1 MPPEN
6 TLADKSAHDLLKHY
20 AAGEVS
26 PVEVT
31 EAVLDR
37 IERVNP
43 ILNAFA
49 LVDPDAARAAAR
61 ASEAR
66 WHRGEPAGAIDG
78 IPTNTKDIIQAAGW
92 PCRRGSRATPATP
105 DDTDAPTT
113 RNLRREGAVLLGKT
127 TSPEFGWKAVTDS
140 PLTGITRNPW
150 NPERTPGGSSGGASA
165 AAAAGMGALHVGTD
179 GGGSIRIPASFT
191 STFGLKPTFGRVPA
205 YPHSPFGTLAHIGP
219 MTRTAADAEL
229 MLRVLSQPDSRD
241 PAAINPELLRETEN
255 GDAAWSGRRVAWLSG
270 LPGIQFD
277 PDVER
282 VVRTAVARLGEL
294 GASVEPVTPDVEDV
308 HEVFR
313 LHWYSGARQLV
324 RTLPAAALAE
334 FDPGFRAIVEEA
346 QAFTLDQYLD
356 AMAARTRI
364 GTTVQALH
372 DDYDLIISAAV
383 PVRPPRAGDEVTDP
397 ATQKRWTDWAPYSFL
412 FNLTQQPA
420 ASVPCGFTTDGCPVG
435 LQVAGPRFADFR
447 VLRHCAEL
455 ERAFA
460 DLLASG
466 PARPWMQPQFGQN
479 VTANA

>member
-1 MPPEN
+1 MPAEN
-6 TLADKSAHDLLKHY
+6 TLADKSAHDLLQHY
-20 AAGEVS
+20 AAGEIS

-43 ILNAFA
+43 VLNAFV
-49 LVDPDAARAAAR
+49 LVDADAARAAAR

-66 WHRGEPAGAIDG
+66 WHKGAPAGAIDG
-78 IPTNTKDIIQAAGW
+78 IPTTTKDIIQAAGW
-92 PCRRGSRATPATP
+92 PCRRGSRATPTTP
-105 DDTDAPTT
+105 DATDAPTT
-113 RNLRREGAVLLGKT
+113 RSLRRHGAVLLGKT

-150 NPERTPGGSSGGASA
+150 NPELTPGGSSGGASA

-205 YPHSPFGTLAHIGP
+205 FPHSPFGTLAHIGP
-219 MTRTAADAEL
+219 MTRTVADAEL
-229 MLRVLSQPDSRD
+229 MLRVLSEPDSRD
-241 PAAINPELLRETEN
+241 PAAIPPACLREDDDD
-255 GDAAWSGRRVAWLSG
+255 GAGWQGRRVAWLGG
-270 LPGIQFD
+270 LPGVETD
-277 PDVER
+277 PDVDR
-282 VVRTAVARLGEL
+282 VVRTAIDRLGDL
-294 GASVEPVTPDVEDV
+294 GANVEPVTLDLGDI
-308 HEVFR
+308 HDVFR

-324 RTLPAAALAE
+324 RSLPEAAMAE

-346 QAFTLDQYLD
+346 QGFTLNQYLD

-364 GTTVQALH
+364 GATVQALH
-372 DDYDLIISAAV
+372 DDYDLIVSAAV
-383 PVRPPRAGDEVTDP
+383 PVRPPHAGAEVTDP

-420 ASVPCGFTTDGCPVG
+420 ASVPCGFTDDGCPVG
-435 LQVAGPRFADFR
+435 LQVVGPRFADLR
-447 VLRHCAEL
+447 VLRRCAEL

-460 DLLASG
+460 ELLAAG
-466 PARPWMQPQFGQN
+466 PARPWMRPQFGQA
-479 VTANA
+479 VMSNA

>member
-1 MPPEN
+1 MPAEN
-6 TLADKSAHDLLKHY
+6 TLADKSAHDLLQHY
-20 AAGEVS
+20 AAGDVS

-43 ILNAFA
+43 VVNAFV
-49 LVDPDAARAAAR
+49 LVDPEAARAAAR

-66 WHRGEPAGAIDG
+66 WHKGEPTGAIDG
-78 IPTNTKDIIQAAGW
+78 IPTTTKDIIQAAGW

-105 DDTDAPTT
+105 DAIDAPTT

-127 TSPEFGWKAVTDS
+127 TSPEFGWKAVTDC

-150 NPERTPGGSSGGASA
+150 NPEWTPGGSSGGASA

-191 STFGLKPTFGRVPA
+191 RTFGLKPTFGRVPA

-219 MTRTAADAEL
+219 MTRTVADAEL

-241 PAAINPELLRETEN
+241 PAAINPEFLCETDKD
-255 GDAAWSGRRVAWLSG
+255 DAPWSGRRIAWLSK
-270 LPGIQFD
+270 LPGIELD
-277 PDVER
+277 PEVDR
-282 VVRTAVARLGEL
+282 VLRTAIERLGGL
-294 GASVEPVTPDVEDV
+294 GARVEPVTVDVEDV

-313 LHWYSGARQLV
+313 LHWYGGARQLA
-324 RTLPAAALAE
+324 RSLPPTAMAE

-364 GTTVQALH
+364 GSAVQSLH
-372 DDYDLIISAAV
+372 ERYDLIMSPAV
-383 PVRPPRAGDEVTDP
+383 PVRPPRAGDELTD
-397 ATQKRWTDWAPYSFL
+397 ASTQKRWTDWAPYSFL

-435 LQVAGPRFADFR
+435 LQVVGPRFADFR
-447 VLRHCAEL
+447 VLHYCAAL
-455 ERAFA
+455 ETALA
-460 DLLASG
+460 DLVASG
-466 PARPWMQPQFGQN
+466 PVCPWMQPRFGQT
-479 VTANA
+479 VTADA

>member
-1 MPPEN
+1 MPTDN
-6 TLADKSAHDLLKHY
+6 NLADKSAHELLQHY
-20 AAGEVS
+20 ATGEIS
-26 PVEVT
+26 PVEAT

-43 ILNAFA
+43 VLNAFV

-61 ASEAR
+61 ASEGR
-66 WHRGEPAGAIDG
+66 WHKGEPTGAIDG
-78 IPTNTKDIIQAAGW
+78 IPTTTKDIIQAAGW

-105 DDTDAPTT
+105 DDSDAPTT

-150 NPERTPGGSSGGASA
+150 NPDLTPGGSSGGASA

-205 YPHSPFGTLAHIGP
+205 FPHSPFGTLAHIGP
-219 MTRTAADAEL
+219 MTRTVADAEL
-229 MLRVLSQPDSRD
+229 MLRVLSESDSRD
-241 PAAINPELLRETEN
+241 PAAIAPDFLHQNDDD
-255 GDAAWSGRRVAWLSG
+255 GAGWDGRRVAWLSG
-270 LPGIQFD
+270 LPGID
-277 PDVER
+277 IDADVDG
-282 VVRTAVARLGEL
+282 VVRTAVERLAGL
-294 GASVEPVTPDVEDV
+294 GADIEPITLDVEEV
-308 HEVFR
+308 HDVFR

-324 RTLPAAALAE
+324 RSLPAGAMAE

-346 QAFTLDQYLD
+346 QTFTLDQYLD

-364 GTTVQALH
+364 SATVQALH
-372 DDYDLIISAAV
+372 DHYDLIISAAV

-420 ASVPCGFTTDGCPVG
+420 ASVPCGFTADGCPVG
-435 LQVAGPRFADFR
+435 LQVVGPRFADLR
-447 VLRHCAEL
+447 VLRRCAEL
-455 ERAFA
+455 ESAFA
-460 DLLASG
+460 DLLAAG
-466 PARPWMQPQFGQN
+466 PAPPWMRSEFGQ
-479 VTANA
+479 TATAGA